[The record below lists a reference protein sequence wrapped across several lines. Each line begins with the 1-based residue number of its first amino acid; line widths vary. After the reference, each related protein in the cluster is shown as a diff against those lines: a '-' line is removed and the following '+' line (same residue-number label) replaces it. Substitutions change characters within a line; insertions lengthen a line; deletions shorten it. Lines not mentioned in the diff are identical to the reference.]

1 MKRQYWPT
9 VGVSVV
15 AAAALGWALIRDCP
29 EGKVRSGL
37 QCVSEQID
45 PSGSGIASDPNGIT
59 DPGAGDSVGEPA
71 EATPDRFSRGER
83 ILLTD
88 EGNPDSEAGA
98 AAMASGE
105 YQNAISSF
113 SRAVDSSGN
122 EPEPQIYLN
131 NAIARRQGNPYT
143 IAVVVPVDGRSDVAR
158 EMLRGVADAQARF
171 EEDSS
176 RDRLIEIVIANDGND
191 PQMAA
196 SIARK
201 LAEDPSVLGV
211 IGHNSSSATE
221 PALPIYER
229 AGLAVISPT
238 STSTSLSSD
247 TFFRTVPS
255 DAGTGEKLAAYATNQ
270 LNADNVVAF
279 YASGSS
285 YSESL
290 LQAFT
295 DNFSGEVTAE
305 VDLTAED
312 FDFDNEIDRISGGVD
327 AILLFPN
334 TKMVP
339 RAIGI
344 AKANRKLLEGR
355 FALLGGD
362 ALYQSNTLR
371 GGVAVEGMVL
381 AVPWFADTAYADDA
395 EARWGGQISW
405 RTASSY
411 DAGQAF
417 ANALSGDASRE
428 SVLSAMGEIRLSG
441 AETSGNPLRF
451 EGGDRAEEPLL
462 VQATRDGNK
471 PQGSQF
477 GFELISE

>member
-29 EGKVRSGL
+29 EGKIRSGL
-37 QCVSEQID
+37 QCVSEQPKPPGPD
-45 PSGSGIASDPNGIT
+45 
-59 DPGAGDSVGEPA
+59 DPGGELT

-83 ILLTD
+83 ILFTD

-98 AAMASGE
+98 AAMAAGD
-105 YQNAISSF
+105 YQSAISSF
-113 SRAVDSSGN
+113 SRAVASSRN

-171 EEDSS
+171 KEDSS

-191 PQMAA
+191 PNMAA
-196 SIARK
+196 SVASK

-211 IGHNSSSATE
+211 IGHNSSSATG
-221 PALPIYER
+221 PALPIYEQ

-255 DAGTGEKLAAYATNQ
+255 DAGTGEKLAAHATSR
-270 LNADNVVAF
+270 LNADRVVAF

-290 LQAFT
+290 LQAFK

-362 ALYQSNTLR
+362 ALYQGNTLTE

-395 EARWGGQISW
+395 EGRWGGQISW

-417 ANALSGDASRE
+417 ANALSGDASRG
-428 SVLSAMGEIRLSG
+428 SVLSAMKEIGLSG
-441 AETSGNPLRF
+441 AETSGNPLKF
-451 EGGDRAEEPLL
+451 EGGDRAGEPLL
-462 VQATRDGNK
+462 VKATRDGNK

-477 GFELISE
+477 GFELLN